1 MKWYR
6 KILNAIL
13 DFENWLLGERIPED
27 WEKVD
32 YTFVVEKLIEAF
44 PHAKLYIAD
53 QYYYICPQKS
63 IEDFLAEDPT
73 NRERYLTETFDCDD
87 FSFRLMGQ
95 FHVKP
100 YAALAFGIAWS
111 TVHAYNVFISKEGK
125 ALIIEPQTDEIL
137 EPTEEQ
143 VYDTQ
148 LIIM

>member
-6 KILNAIL
+6 KIFNWIL
-13 DFENWLLGERIPED
+13 DFENRLFGEPLPDD

-32 YTFVVEKLIEAF
+32 YTFIIEKLIEAF
-44 PHAKLYIAD
+44 PMAKLYISD
-53 QYYYICPQKS
+53 EDYYICPRKT

-73 NRERYLTETFDCDD
+73 NQERYTETVFDCDD

-111 TVHAYNVFISKEGK
+111 TVHAYNIFISKEGEV
-125 ALIIEPQTDEIL
+125 LIVEPQTDAVIK
-137 EPTEEQ
+137 PSKQEE
-143 VYDTQ
+143 YDTQ